1 MVKYLCLM
9 SHFISS
15 VRLYNCI
22 NHLVNL
28 LKRTIMRTIKSTLMA
43 LVLLVGTTL
52 TAANPI
58 VDKVNKDEASKEIA
72 QLLDDPDFEFE
83 NGTAAIVTL
92 MVNSEGEMVILSV
105 STEDRQIENYIKSRL
120 DHQKL
125 ENTLET
131 GKTYE
136 LPITFNFVK

>member
-1 MVKYLCLM
+1 
-9 SHFISS
+9 
-15 VRLYNCI
+15 
-22 NHLVNL
+22 
-28 LKRTIMRTIKSTLMA
+28 MRTIKSTIIA
-43 LVLLVGTTL
+43 LALLVGTTL

-58 VDKVNKDEASKEIA
+58 VDKVNKDEASLEIA
-72 QLLDDPDFEFE
+72 QLLDNPDFEFE
-83 NGTAAIVTL
+83 NGTVATVTL
-92 MVNSEGEMVILSV
+92 MVNSDGELVIISV

-125 ENTLET
+125 ENTLDA

>member
-1 MVKYLCLM
+1 MSNLM
-9 SHFISS
+9 SHLLIHH
-15 VRLYNCI
+15 RLFSCI

-52 TAANPI
+52 IAANPI
-58 VDKVNKDEASKEIA
+58 VDKENKDEASKEIA

-125 ENTLET
+125 ANTLET

>member
-1 MVKYLCLM
+1 MK
-9 SHFISS
+9 
-15 VRLYNCI
+15 
-22 NHLVNL
+22 
-28 LKRTIMRTIKSTLMA
+28 TIKSIIIA

-58 VDKVNKDEASKEIA
+58 TDKVSKDEASQEIA

-92 MVNSEGEMVILSV
+92 KINNEGEMVIVSV
-105 STEDRQIENYIKSRL
+105 STEDSQIESYIKSRL

-125 ENTLET
+125 VNTLET

-136 LPITFNFVK
+136 LPISFNFVR

>member
-1 MVKYLCLM
+1 
-9 SHFISS
+9 
-15 VRLYNCI
+15 
-22 NHLVNL
+22 
-28 LKRTIMRTIKSTLMA
+28 MRTIKSTIIA

-58 VDKVNKDEASKEIA
+58 VDKVNKDEASQEIA
-72 QLLDDPDFEFE
+72 QLLDNPDFEFE
-83 NGTAAIVTL
+83 NGTVATVIL
-92 MVNSEGEMVILSV
+92 MVNSDGELVIISV
-105 STEDRQIENYIKSRL
+105 STEDRQIESYIKSRL

-125 ENTLET
+125 ENTLDA

>member
-1 MVKYLCLM
+1 MSNLM
-9 SHFISS
+9 SHPLIHP
-15 VRLYNCI
+15 RLFSCI

-92 MVNSEGEMVILSV
+92 IVNSEGEMVILSV

-125 ENTLET
+125 ANTLET

>member
-1 MVKYLCLM
+1 MSNLM
-9 SHFISS
+9 SHPL
-15 VRLYNCI
+15 VHPRLFSCI

-52 TAANPI
+52 IAANPI

-125 ENTLET
+125 ANTLET

>member
-1 MVKYLCLM
+1 
-9 SHFISS
+9 
-15 VRLYNCI
+15 
-22 NHLVNL
+22 
-28 LKRTIMRTIKSTLMA
+28 MRTIKSTIIA

-58 VDKVNKDEASKEIA
+58 VDEVNKDEVSQEIA

-83 NGTAAIVTL
+83 NGTAASVTL
-92 MVNSEGEMVILSV
+92 MVNSEGELIVLSV
-105 STEDRQIENYIKSRL
+105 STENRQIEGYIKSRL

-125 ENTLET
+125 ENTLDI

>member
-1 MVKYLCLM
+1 MSNLM
-9 SHFISS
+9 SHPLIHP
-15 VRLYNCI
+15 RLFSCI

>member
-1 MVKYLCLM
+1 MKT
-9 SHFISS
+9 F
-15 VRLYNCI
+15 
-22 NHLVNL
+22 
-28 LKRTIMRTIKSTLMA
+28 KSITLA
-43 LVLLVGTTL
+43 LALLVGTTL

-105 STEDRQIENYIKSRL
+105 STEDSQIENYIKSRL